1 MLPRLLDLELLD
13 SLSKAV
19 DYNDLDH
26 TATNQAFVGDLLA
39 AGEFQGEILDLG
51 TGTAQIPIELV
62 RRHSDCYV
70 MAVDRSISM
79 LDIARYNVDIA
90 MVTDRVQ
97 LDHADAERLPYED
110 ERFAAI
116 ISNAAVHPLPEPF
129 PALAEAVRVT
139 EPGGLIFF
147 RDFRRPEDTAALEH
161 LVQAWA
167 GHESQRQQQRFAECL
182 CAALTVD
189 EMRQMV
195 QPLGFP
201 GESVKATDDLFWT
214 WTARKTRIEPTSDS
228 NPQETGNMERII
240 DDEPRL

>member
-13 SLSKAV
+13 SLALAV
-19 DYNDLDH
+19 DYNNLDH
-26 TATNQAFVGDLLA
+26 AATNQAFVDDLLA
-39 AGEFQGEILDLG
+39 AGEFQGQILDLG

-110 ERFAAI
+110 GRFAAI
-116 ISNAAVHPLPEPF
+116 ISNAAVHPLPEPLA
-129 PALAEAVRVT
+129 ALAEAVRVT

-147 RDFRRPEDTAALEH
+147 RDFHRPKDPAALEH
-161 LVQAWA
+161 QVQTWA
-167 GHESQRQQQRFAECL
+167 GHESQTQRQRFAECL
-182 CAALTVD
+182 CAALMVD

-195 QPLGFP
+195 QQLGFP
-201 GESVKATDDLFWT
+201 GESVKATNDLFWT
-214 WTARKTRIEPTSDS
+214 WTARKARIEPTSDS
-228 NPQETGNMERII
+228 TPQETEKQGGA
-240 DDEPRL
+240 DPPK

>member
-1 MLPRLLDLELLD
+1 MLPRLLDLELLE
-13 SLSKAV
+13 SLSQAV
-19 DYNDLDH
+19 DYNNLDH
-26 TATNQAFVGDLLA
+26 AAMNQAFVDDLLA
-39 AGEFQGEILDLG
+39 AGEFQGQILDLG

-62 RRHSDCYV
+62 RRHPNCYV

-110 ERFAAI
+110 DRFAVI
-116 ISNAAVHPLPEPF
+116 ISNAAVHPLQEPF
-129 PALAEAVRVT
+129 QALAEAVRVT

-147 RDFRRPEDTAALEH
+147 RDFRRPKDTTALEH
-161 LVQAWA
+161 QVQTWA
-167 GHESQRQQQRFAECL
+167 GHENQTQRQRLAECL

-189 EMRQMV
+189 EMRQIV

-201 GESVKATDDLFWT
+201 GESVKATNDLVWT
-214 WTARKTRIEPTSDS
+214 WTARKARSD
-228 NPQETGNMERII
+228 
-240 DDEPRL
+240 